1 MFKDKIDGVLDLLHR
16 VPKDKLLHF
25 FYGDLIA
32 CFVSLVLSPWWG
44 VLVATIAA
52 TIKES
57 WDYFSQRE
65 VESSDFLFTVFGGIV
80 VVLPAMV
87 GRKWLTLKIT
97 LVILSGTP

>member
-25 FYGDLIA
+25 FYGALIA

-44 VLVATIAA
+44 ILAATVAA

-57 WDYFSQRE
+57 WDYFSQGE
-65 VESSDFLFTVFGGIV
+65 VEGSDFLFTVFGGIV

-87 GRKWLTLKIT
+87 G
-97 LVILSGTP
+97 